1 MMNRCS
7 SIRKLPLLNHKSQ
20 LTVNRQKELP
30 NKLEMT
36 SICSNMLVKLNN
48 HSNSSRKSSQQSLK
62 GSQQSLKNLRLT
74 SPRQRSSPGPYR
86 LKCKDVLRQSSAHM
100 TKGSHIVIM
109 ARVDT
114 INTTNIVGMNV
125 STSTLRTDI
134 ITIFSTLTI
143 PCLTQ
148 TMTILTSSL
157 VSTTTKIL
165 NITHHTT

>member
-1 MMNRCS
+1 
-7 SIRKLPLLNHKSQ
+7 
-20 LTVNRQKELP
+20 
-30 NKLEMT
+30 
-36 SICSNMLVKLNN
+36 
-48 HSNSSRKSSQQSLK
+48 
-62 GSQQSLKNLRLT
+62 
-74 SPRQRSSPGPYR
+74 
-86 LKCKDVLRQSSAHM
+86 M

-114 INTTNIVGMNV
+114 INTTNIVGTNV